1 MEIAKCNPEQL
12 CIITCKNIIN
22 TFECT
27 IFTQLSAKNN
37 QLNFRINR
45 KKIFFEAPWEV
56 VRLYMK
62 KKKLLQL
69 KQFRP
74 TFPKPLPMPITNTP
88 FSKNLQQPYLC
99 YMSQQALWR
108 VFFSLCTRFCYLSS
122 STLVFT
128 KYENWYKVNK

>member
-62 KKKLLQL
+62 KKKALTT
-69 KQFRP
+69 KIVSP
-74 TFPKPLPMPITNTP
+74 NIPKTITNAHYQYPVFKKSPTAILVLYVTTSP
-88 FSKNLQQPYLC
+88 VES
-99 YMSQQALWR
+99 
-108 VFFSLCTRFCYLSS
+108 VFFSLHKILLSQLFNIGFHKIRK
-122 STLVFT
+122 LVQG
-128 KYENWYKVNK
+128 K